1 MSSYNNQNSNNMVP
15 GNAGYTNTTA
25 PGSTTTTTT
34 SSTTMPT
41 TMHGA
46 GGGTNAGA
54 TTGRKL
60 EGVMSGLHG
69 AGEQIRGQFNMAV
82 DTAMRDREG
91 QARNQGIINRGREE
105 MATGRVIENPE
116 KHRYP
121 HGTYPSGNV
130 GTGAGVNSGNTMA
143 GTGAGTMNT
152 APGYR
157 RGSLTEDSYG
167 APGPT
172 NAHKHPG
179 PGHTGGG
186 PAIGGGHYVAD
197 ETRRGSAGY

>member
-1 MSSYNNQNSNNMVP
+1 
-15 GNAGYTNTTA
+15 
-25 PGSTTTTTT
+25 
-34 SSTTMPT
+34 
-41 TMHGA
+41 
-46 GGGTNAGA
+46 
-54 TTGRKL
+54 
-60 EGVMSGLHG
+60 
-69 AGEQIRGQFNMAV
+69 MAV
-82 DTAMRDREG
+82 DTAMRDHEG

-121 HGTYPSGNV
+121 HGTYPSGNA
-130 GTGAGVNSGNTMA
+130 GAGAGVNSGNTMA
-143 GTGAGTMNT
+143 GTGTGTMNS

-179 PGHTGGG
+179 PGNTGGG